1 MKVLRTIYWV
11 VVAFFATLLGAFCLP
26 VLWFLKLTRCNKQR
40 QSLIF
45 KYAHWWGRVVLAAT
59 GSKVTARGLENIPPG
74 PAVFMANHLSIFDIM
89 LLLGYI
95 DKPVAFMAKKELAKV
110 PVISS
115 LMVEV
120 GCLYLDR
127 EDVRQA
133 ARVFRRGAEQ
143 LRSGLSMVIFPEGT
157 RSLTGAL
164 GDFKSGSM
172 KLAMKAD
179 VPIVPMAIHGTREIY
194 EGSRKIITPSSIF
207 LQVMPAIAPEEYVD
221 LGSNSL
227 AAKVREM
234 VAAGWQQ
241 IASEATI

>member
-1 MKVLRTIYWV
+1 MISMRTIYWV
-11 VVAFFATLLGAFCLP
+11 VIAFFATLLGALLLP
-26 VLWFLKLTRCNKQR
+26 VLWFLKLIRCNKLR
-40 QSLIF
+40 QGIISR
-45 KYAHWWGRVVLAAT
+45 YAHWWGRVVLAAT
-59 GSKVTARGLENIPPG
+59 GSKVTVRGLENIPPG

-89 LLLGYI
+89 LMLGYI
-95 DKPVAFMAKKELAKV
+95 AKPIAFMAKKELAKV

-133 ARVFRRGAEQ
+133 AKVFRRGAEQ
-143 LRSGLSMVIFPEGT
+143 IRNGLSMVIFPEGT
-157 RSLTGAL
+157 RNLTGNI

-179 VPIVPMAIHGTREIY
+179 VPIVPVAIYGTREIY
-194 EGSRKIITPSSIF
+194 EGSKKRITPSRIV
-207 LQVMPAIAPEEYVD
+207 LQVMPTISPEDYKD
-221 LGSNSL
+221 MGSTTL
-227 AAKVREM
+227 ASRVRDM

-241 IASEATI
+241 ASEATI